1 MKKIIIL
8 WAVLMN
14 CQLQAGVWDD
24 ESDIVDQEKPKDSQL
39 WEDLKDPLSQVSG
52 VRPWQASNYKTQQ
65 NALGWTPESFTIPDN
80 LKPQVEFWLKIYS
93 QLPQDQG
100 LIHDTDDLTKIYLE
114 VDFSDI
120 NQRGDINKFRKEY
133 LRQKRVEQLKNQI
146 INSLAR
152 LDRKEAQLT
161 EQELQIK
168 SWFKADTDPKKYK
181 KAQERVRFQLGQKD
195 KVIQGI
201 YFSGRYLE
209 TFEEIFKQEGLPIE
223 LARLPFVE
231 SSYNIMARSR
241 VGASG
246 LWQLMPSVLN
256 KKESAYKSV
265 DVRNYPV
272 RAAKIA
278 ARVLKANY
286 RMLKAWPLAVTG
298 YNHGP
303 TGVSKLS
310 VRCKSKDIYDL
321 AQSER
326 CGGKRLGFAS
336 RNFYPSFLA
345 VLAIEKAASQYY
357 GQVFWANSLQ
367 QVEWIAPVSL
377 SYADLLNWFDKDD
390 LKAQLYN
397 PHLLPEVRKGK
408 QLIVRDTFL
417 MLPNNKI
424 EIADRWVQERMIQEM
439 NPPIFGSKIN
449 KKKLIPKK
457 IKKRSNK

>member
-1 MKKIIIL
+1 MKIIIL
-8 WAVLMN
+8 MSTILLSH
-14 CQLQAGVWDD
+14 QLLAGIWDD
-24 ESDIVDQEKPKDSQL
+24 ETDIVEQEAPKDSQL
-39 WEDLKDPLSQVSG
+39 WEDLTDPLSQVSG
-52 VRPWQASNYKTQQ
+52 VRPWQASSYHDQHQ
-65 NALGWTPESFTIPDN
+65 ALGWTPESFTIPDN
-80 LKPQVEFWLKIYS
+80 LKPQVDFWLRIYS
-93 QLPQDQG
+93 QLPQDKG
-100 LIHDTDDLTKIYLE
+100 LIHDTEDLTRIYLE
-114 VDFSDI
+114 VDFTDI
-120 NQRGDINKFRKEY
+120 NLRGDINKFRKEY
-133 LRQKRVEQLKNQI
+133 LRQKRVEQLKNQVI
-146 INSLAR
+146 QSLNR
-152 LDRKEAQLT
+152 LDQRESQLSDL
-161 EQELQIK
+161 ELQIK
-168 SWFKADTDPKKYK
+168 DWFKKDSDPKKFK
-181 KAQERVRFQLGQKD
+181 KAKERVRFQLGQKD

-209 TFEEIFKQEGLPIE
+209 IFEEIFKQEGLPIE

-246 LWQLMPSVLN
+246 LWQLMPSVLT

-303 TGVSKLS
+303 TGVSKLAA
-310 VRCKSKDIYDL
+310 RCKSKDIYDL
-321 AQSER
+321 AQADR

-367 QVEWIAPVSL
+367 QVEWVAPVNL
-377 SYADLLNWFDKDD
+377 SYNDLLNWFDNND
-390 LKAQLYN
+390 LKTQLYN
-397 PHLLPEVRKGK
+397 PHLLPEVRNGK

-424 EIADRWVQERMIQEM
+424 EIADRWAQERMLQDM
-439 NPPIFGSKIN
+439 RPPVFGAKI
-449 KKKLIPKK
+449 KKKQLLPKK
-457 IKKRSNK
+457 IKKRSGR

>member
-1 MKKIIIL
+1 MKKNIIL
-8 WAVLMN
+8 VALVLSSN
-14 CQLQAGVWDD
+14 LQASFWGD
-24 ESDIVDQEKPKDSQL
+24 ETDIVDQESPKDSQL
-39 WEDLKDPLSQVSG
+39 WEDLEDPLAKVSG
-52 VRPWQASNYKTQQ
+52 VRPWQSSNYNEQA

-80 LKPQVEFWLKIYS
+80 LRPQVDFWIKIYS
-93 QLPQDQG
+93 QLPQDRG
-100 LIHDTDDLTKIYLE
+100 LIHDTEDLTKVYLE

-133 LRQKRVEQLKNQI
+133 LRQKRVELLKNQI
-146 INSLAR
+146 IESLFR
-152 LDRKEAQLT
+152 LDRKVAQLT

-168 SWFKADTDPKKYK
+168 SWFQNDPDPKKFK

-209 TFEEIFKQEGLPIE
+209 IFEDIFRQEGLPIE

-310 VRCKSKDIYDL
+310 IRCKSKDIYDL
-321 AQSER
+321 AQAER

-345 VLAIEKAASQYY
+345 VLAIEKAATQYY

-377 SYADLLNWFDKDD
+377 TYKELLNWFDQDD

-397 PHLLPEVRKGK
+397 PHLLAEVRKGK
-408 QLIVRDTFL
+408 QLIARDTFL

-424 EIADRWVQERMIQEM
+424 EIADRWVQEKINQETQA
-439 NPPIFGSKIN
+439 PIFGAKM
-449 KKKLIPKK
+449 KKKKIIPVK
-457 IKKRSNK
+457 IKKRSDR